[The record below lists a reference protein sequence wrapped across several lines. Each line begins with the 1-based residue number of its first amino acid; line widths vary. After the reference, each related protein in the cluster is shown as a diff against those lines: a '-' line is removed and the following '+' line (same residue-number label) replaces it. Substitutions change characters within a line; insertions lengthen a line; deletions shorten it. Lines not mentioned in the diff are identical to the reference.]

1 MGRYPEPPTVGPSP
15 SILLQETADGP
26 MTLQG
31 VTHEHTRMHS
41 APSGVYTSHR
51 DTHTLTETVL
61 RFYVV
66 NTFISFYILSSKIQC
81 F

>member
-31 VTHEHTRMHS
+31 VTHKHTRMHS
-41 APSGVYTSHR
+41 VPSGVYTSHR
-51 DTHTLTETVL
+51 EHTHTYWNSVKILCGEH
-61 RFYVV
+61 FY
-66 NTFISFYILSSKIQC
+66 
-81 F
+81 

>member
-31 VTHEHTRMHS
+31 VPHEHTRMHS
-41 APSGVYTSHR
+41 VP
-51 DTHTLTETVL
+51 HTYWNSVKILCGEH
-61 RFYVV
+61 FY
-66 NTFISFYILSSKIQC
+66 
-81 F
+81 